1 MALVSIKD
9 MLNKARKEKYCVGAF
24 DASTLEMAQKIIEA
38 AEEKKSPVII
48 MGLTPDLQGDMLD
61 YWITCLRRMA
71 ERASVPSF
79 GPCNRHGFSE
89 KMCGLW
95 IYISYV

>member
-38 AEEKKSPVII
+38 AEEKVSC
-48 MGLTPDLQGDMLD
+48 D
-61 YWITCLRRMA
+61 YYGINTRSAGRYA
-71 ERASVPSF
+71 
-79 GPCNRHGFSE
+79 
-89 KMCGLW
+89 
-95 IYISYV
+95 

>member
-38 AEEKKSPVII
+38 AEEKS
-48 MGLTPDLQGDMLD
+48 LL
-61 YWITCLRRMA
+61 
-71 ERASVPSF
+71 
-79 GPCNRHGFSE
+79 
-89 KMCGLW
+89 
-95 IYISYV
+95 

>member
-38 AEEKKSPVII
+38 AEEKKVSC
-48 MGLTPDLQGDMLD
+48 D
-61 YWITCLRRMA
+61 YYGINTRSAGRYA
-71 ERASVPSF
+71 
-79 GPCNRHGFSE
+79 
-89 KMCGLW
+89 
-95 IYISYV
+95 